1 GNKQGRRKLEASSAP
16 ERIPPIL
23 SSSPHVFLR
32 STPFLLPA
40 PVRPP
45 NPSRLFPP
53 NGGARL
59 RSARSGS
66 LSRLRRARRRPVAAM
81 DSEDDTRDS
90 ADEDFYSG
98 GEAGL
103 ALSDDGDADY
113 DFADRDS
120 DDSDDL
126 ISHRQQVIIDWR
138 PVGPSIEIACSR

>member
-1 GNKQGRRKLEASSAP
+1 
-16 ERIPPIL
+16 
-23 SSSPHVFLR
+23 
-32 STPFLLPA
+32 
-40 PVRPP
+40 
-45 NPSRLFPP
+45 NPSRLFRP